1 MNTLKRTVNA
11 PISAA
16 ARRFTGTVVLTLAVM
31 CAATGV
37 EAAPP
42 ASAAVM
48 TRQNSSLYYLVGG
61 GDPSPLAANPSAIN
75 LKFGLSGSALLGYSC
90 GKFKIGDAFAFY
102 MTEFRNLGTTL
113 SAALGAAIAALP
125 MYIFQRAQPGLY
137 EIFQSYWAKAQVAIS
152 AALKTCEEMEAQIK
166 AGQNPYDDYIQLAKG
181 EGWKYE
187 ASAGSN
193 VLQAKA
199 NVAANAGKNG
209 VQAFPGLQKGGK
221 GQEPLRIVADTA
233 IVGYNATMNQLPAAS
248 KDTVYPAT
256 TRLGKLW
263 TSPRVAADWG
273 VSVLGDQEVSTCD
286 DVDCGTA
293 DGGTG
298 KSLATGLGLQPKYEA
313 AVTDIGTAI
322 VDLVGSGDTSY
333 DNLQTVS
340 APGVG
345 INKDV
350 IEALRR
356 LPPESRSAM
365 MARLSREV
373 ALAKT
378 IERAFMLRN
387 LLQTGM
393 SAANYEKPADETR
406 KRVEQLNRYIDDLM
420 FEHRVRKEIVSST
433 AQLLIENDRNS
444 AAARSSGTP
453 GGREASSRALEDG
466 KVNP

>member
-1 MNTLKRTVNA
+1 
-11 PISAA
+11 
-16 ARRFTGTVVLTLAVM
+16 
-31 CAATGV
+31 
-37 EAAPP
+37 
-42 ASAAVM
+42 
-48 TRQNSSLYYLVGG
+48 
-61 GDPSPLAANPSAIN
+61 
-75 LKFGLSGSALLGYSC
+75 
-90 GKFKIGDAFAFY
+90 
-102 MTEFRNLGTTL
+102 
-113 SAALGAAIAALP
+113 
-125 MYIFQRAQPGLY
+125 
-137 EIFQSYWAKAQVAIS
+137 
-152 AALKTCEEMEAQIK
+152 
-166 AGQNPYDDYIQLAKG
+166 
-181 EGWKYE
+181 
-187 ASAGSN
+187 
-193 VLQAKA
+193 
-199 NVAANAGKNG
+199 
-209 VQAFPGLQKGGK
+209 
-221 GQEPLRIVADTA
+221 
-233 IVGYNATMNQLPAAS
+233 MNQLPAAS

-263 TSPRVAADWG
+263 TSPRAAADWG

-286 DVDCGTA
+286 DADCGTA

-420 FEHRVRKEIVSST
+420 FELRVRKEIVSST